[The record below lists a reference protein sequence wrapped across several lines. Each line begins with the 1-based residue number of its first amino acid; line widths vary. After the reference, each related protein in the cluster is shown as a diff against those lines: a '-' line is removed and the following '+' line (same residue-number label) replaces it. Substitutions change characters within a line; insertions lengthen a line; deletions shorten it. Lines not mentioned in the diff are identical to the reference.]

1 MTDPSQSDHDPPGV
15 EHIRSGNRKAF
26 EELFRSHYEALC
38 RFALNYVE
46 HLRVAEDL
54 VQDVFVDLWKD
65 RRSLE
70 VEHSL
75 KAYLYG
81 MTRHRALKYLR
92 QKQVRKKW
100 AASDDLRKAAPPAM
114 PDQAEDILKRREQQK
129 EVDRA
134 LEALPQRR
142 RQIFLLSRRHSLT
155 YAEIAVALDISI
167 KTVETQMSR
176 ALQFLRDRL
185 EVFLS

>member
-26 EELFRSHYEALC
+26 EELFRLHHEALC

-65 RRSLE
+65 RRSLD

-81 MTRHRALKYLR
+81 MTRHRALKHLR

-114 PDQAEDILKRREQQK
+114 PGQGEDALKRREQK
-129 EVDRA
+129 REIDRA
-134 LEALPQRR
+134 LEALPRRR
-142 RQIFLLSRRHSLT
+142 RQIFLLSRRHNLT

-176 ALQFLRDRL
+176 ALQFLRERL
-185 EVFLS
+185 EVFVS